1 MSKVNW
7 ESGTN
12 ELAIYYGLTFVN
24 TFVIGCPGAGK
35 FKTPIVPKTSPFLAK
50 SSHIVTCDFWTGEVI
65 YDPEE
70 DGFDKLIIERNN
82 K

>member
-12 ELAIYYGLTFVN
+12 ELAIYYGLAPVN
-24 TFVIGCPGAGK
+24 TFVLGCPGTGK
-35 FKTPIVPKTSPFLAK
+35 FKTPMRPNFPLITK

-65 YDPEE
+65 HDPEE
-70 DGFDKLIIERNN
+70 DSFDKLIIERNN
-82 K
+82 E